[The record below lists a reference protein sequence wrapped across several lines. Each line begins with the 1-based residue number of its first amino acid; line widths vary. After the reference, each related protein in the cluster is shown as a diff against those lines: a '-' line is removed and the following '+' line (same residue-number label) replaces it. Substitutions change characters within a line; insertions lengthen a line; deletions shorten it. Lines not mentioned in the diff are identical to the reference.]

1 MKTMRP
7 DLKSRKQYLSLLDIK
22 LGTILELDNEDMKSR
37 YVLAGMS
44 LTGYALVCVYDNIEI
59 CNYLSANPDI
69 STVSLTMTINNVSIN
84 TYTDC
89 SRIITCRFGII
100 SNLVKENPACY
111 AGQLTEAETEQ
122 IIQQIKS
129 TSTISQNIKNEYFI

>member
-1 MKTMRP
+1 MRP

-22 LGTILELDNEDMKSR
+22 LGTILEVDQADVKSR

-44 LTGYALVCVYDNIEI
+44 LTGYALVCVYDNVDI
-59 CNYLSANPDI
+59 CNYLSANSDLSSI
-69 STVSLTMTINNVSIN
+69 ALTMNINNVSIN

-111 AGQLTEAETEQ
+111 AGQLSEAETEL
-122 IIQQIKS
+122 IIQQIKAAP
-129 TSTISQNIKNEYFI
+129 TISQNIKNEYFI